1 MLRPGLSWAPPP
13 APPTAAAADRYLSGS
28 VENASPAE
36 LTGMLFTEA
45 LRCIDT
51 ALELHCTDQPLD
63 AIAPIVK
70 AQAIVI
76 ELRTSLNPEAGDI
89 AITLDS
95 VYDWVHHNL
104 VASNTKRDAAPL
116 REARTCLA
124 EIAEAWNVAVLGR
137 PAGAQA

>member
-1 MLRPGLSWAPPP
+1 
-13 APPTAAAADRYLSGS
+13 
-28 VENASPAE
+28 
-36 LTGMLFTEA
+36 MLFTEA